1 MTINQAKILKSA
13 LYDAQL
19 MELRYIESLP
29 AENIVNSERVDNFVR
44 ELADGF
50 KEKRKTGLGKRFIL
64 ILVAAIISTLLVISI
79 SAIAFKDNLIEIHD
93 EYILI
98 PFRNKDNPSTQIVPA
113 VAYSPEYI
121 PNEYSII
128 QSSRTTFSVLQKWSN
143 GESSI
148 TLTQSKIIN
157 GDLYI
162 NNMNEFMMLECNDMT
177 IYYYERYYTY
187 SFFWMDDDYFFTL
200 QCNSTTPINE
210 VEMIIS
216 SIAPIDVSE

>member
-64 ILVAAIISTLLVISI
+64 ILAAAIISTLLVISI

-98 PFRNKDNPSTQIVPA
+98 PFRDKDNPSAQIVPA

-162 NNMNEFMMLECNDMT
+162 NNTNEFMMLECNDMT

-187 SFFWMDDDYFFTL
+187 SFFWMDDDYLFIL

-210 VEMIIS
+210 VEKIIS

>member
-50 KEKRKTGLGKRFIL
+50 KEKRKTGLSKRFIL

-98 PFRNKDNPSTQIVPA
+98 PFRNKDNPSAQIVPA

-162 NNMNEFMMLECNDMT
+162 DNTNEFMMLECNDMT
-177 IYYYERYYTY
+177 IYYKERYYTY
-187 SFFWMDDDYFFTL
+187 SFFWMDDDYLFIL

-210 VEMIIS
+210 VEKIIS